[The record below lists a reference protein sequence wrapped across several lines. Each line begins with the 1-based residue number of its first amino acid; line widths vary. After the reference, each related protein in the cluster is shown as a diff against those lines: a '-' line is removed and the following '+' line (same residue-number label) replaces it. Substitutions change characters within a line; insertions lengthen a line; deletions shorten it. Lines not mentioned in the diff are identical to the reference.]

1 MIVDE
6 KRGVMG
12 RESRPRDQF
21 PVGMRV
27 LAVDD
32 DPTCLKVLENLLMK
46 CQYHVTT
53 TNQAITALKMLRE
66 DKDKFDMVISDVHMP
81 DMDGFKLLELVGLE
95 MDLPVIMLSANSDTK
110 VVMKGITH
118 GACDYLL
125 KPVRIEEL
133 KNIWQHVIRRRK
145 IEARD
150 HNNSDN
156 GEDYARAQLSSSET
170 GQGPVGGAFCDR
182 NGKLIRKRKDQDDED
197 EDDCE
202 ENAHD
207 NDDPSSQKKPRVV
220 WSVDLHGK
228 FVRAVNQLGIEK
240 AVPKKI
246 LDLMNVEGLTRENVA
261 SHLQKYRLFLKRL
274 SAVASQQANLV
285 AALRGR
291 EHSYLPMASLD
302 GFRNYHAMPGTGQ
315 LPALTPFQSNGLLGR
330 LNSPTG
336 IGLHRIAPSGIAP
349 ISHSYENP
357 SVPVNDL
364 RKLQGIS
371 IPGNQNGNL
380 LHGVPTSLELDQ
392 LQQNKTVQKAS
403 NHIAG
408 GLSSCGIAN
417 GTGNSFSTVTNNP
430 LLVQASDMHAKSVGF
445 GNPLNS
451 NPFDMG
457 LGESTHLP
465 DPTRCNNTWPAAV
478 PSDRNSS
485 NTTHMSIRCNN
496 DDVSNS
502 SNMRNNIPP
511 IISHVD
517 GNSHDV
523 LSSNVVAPP
532 LHDPLMQSS
541 IQFQTR
547 SLCGDMPMSVV
558 EDSKLLNFSRSGN
571 SRQHWQGQKQDHHNS
586 NLILSSSSNASL
598 LDLHTNGPFAEGQS
612 LKDGFCDKKME
623 MFMNHSTNFGA
634 SYAAQPHKMNN
645 HSSDIQP
652 KYKDGYMMEAQKF
665 QGSFN
670 SNTSNS
676 LLDVVIKPDLADAA
690 FMDGDL
696 GCDMY
701 SLGACM

>member
-1 MIVDE
+1 MIVEE

-46 CQYHVTT
+46 CKYHVTT

-66 DKDKFDMVISDVHMP
+66 NKDKFDLVISDVHMP

-110 VVMKGITH
+110 AVMKGISH

-145 IEARD
+145 IETRD

-156 GEDYARAQLSSSET
+156 GDDYQKGQLSSSET
-170 GQGPVGGAFCDR
+170 GQGPAAGALVDR
-182 NGKLIRKRKDQDDED
+182 NKLNRKRKDQDDEE

-202 ENAHD
+202 ENAHE

-220 WSVDLHGK
+220 WSVELHRK
-228 FVRAVNQLGIEK
+228 FVAAVNQLGIEK

-261 SHLQKYRLFLKRL
+261 SHLQKYRLYLKRL

-302 GFRNYHAMPGTGQ
+302 GFRNYHAMPGSGQ

-336 IGLHRIAPSGIAP
+336 MGLHRIAPSGVAP
-349 ISHSYENP
+349 INHSYDNP

-371 IPGNQNGNL
+371 IPGNQNANL
-380 LHGVPTSLELDQ
+380 LQGVPTSLELDQ

-403 NHIAG
+403 NPITG
-408 GLSSCGIAN
+408 GLSC
-417 GTGNSFSTVTNNP
+417 GNSFSTLSNNP
-430 LLVQASDMHAKSVGF
+430 LLVQAGDMHTKSVGF
-445 GNPLNS
+445 TNPLNS

-457 LGESTHLP
+457 LGDSSHLP
-465 DPTRCNNTWPAAV
+465 DLTRCNNTWPAAV
-478 PSDRNSS
+478 SSDRNSS
-485 NTTHMSIRCNN
+485 NASHMSICASN
-496 DDVSNS
+496 DDVSNN
-502 SNMRNNIPP
+502 NMRNNISPM
-511 IISHVD
+511 ISHVD
-517 GNSHDV
+517 NNPHDV
-523 LSSNVVAPP
+523 LAGNVVVPP

-541 IQFQTR
+541 IQFQAR
-547 SLCGDMPMSVV
+547 ALCGDIPMSVV
-558 EDSKLLNFSRSGN
+558 EDSKLLNFSGSGN

-586 NLILSSSSNASL
+586 NIIISSSANSSL
-598 LDLHTNGPFAEGQS
+598 LDLHTNIPFVDGQT

-623 MFMNHSTNFGA
+623 MIMNPPPTNFGA
-634 SYAAQPHKMNN
+634 SYAPQPHKINN
-645 HSSDIQP
+645 PVNDIQP
-652 KYKDGYMMEAQKF
+652 KYRDGFMMETQKF

-670 SNTSNS
+670 SNASNG
-676 LLDVVIKPDLADAA
+676 LLDVVIKPDLAEAA
-690 FMDGDL
+690 FMDGDI

>member
-1 MIVDE
+1 MEE

-32 DPTCLKVLENLLMK
+32 DPTCLKVLENLLRK
-46 CQYHVTT
+46 CNYHVTI

-66 DKDKFDMVISDVHMP
+66 NKDQFDLVISDVHMP

-110 VVMKGITH
+110 AVMKGISH

-145 IEARD
+145 IETRD

-156 GEDYARAQLSSSET
+156 GDDYQKGQLSSSET
-170 GQGPVGGAFCDR
+170 GQGPAAGALVDR
-182 NGKLIRKRKDQDDED
+182 NKLNRKRKDQDDEE

-202 ENAHD
+202 ENAHE

-220 WSVDLHGK
+220 WSVELHRK
-228 FVRAVNQLGIEK
+228 FVAAVNQLGIEK

-261 SHLQKYRLFLKRL
+261 SHLQKYRLYLKRL

-302 GFRNYHAMPGTGQ
+302 GFRNYHAMPGSGQ

-336 IGLHRIAPSGIAP
+336 MGLHRIAPSGVAP
-349 ISHSYENP
+349 INHSYDNP

-380 LHGVPTSLELDQ
+380 LQGVPTSLELDQ

-403 NHIAG
+403 NPITG
-408 GLSSCGIAN
+408 GLSC
-417 GTGNSFSTVTNNP
+417 GNSFSTLSSNP
-430 LLVQASDMHAKSVGF
+430 LLVQAGDMHTKSVGF
-445 GNPLNS
+445 TNPLNS

-457 LGESTHLP
+457 LGDSSHLP
-465 DPTRCNNTWPAAV
+465 DLTRCNNTWPAAV
-478 PSDRNSS
+478 SSDRNSN
-485 NTTHMSIRCNN
+485 NTSHMSICASN
-496 DDVSNS
+496 DDVSNN
-502 SNMRNNIPP
+502 NMRNNIPP
-511 IISHVD
+511 MISHVD
-517 GNSHDV
+517 NNPHDV
-523 LSSNVVAPP
+523 LAGNVVVPP

-541 IQFQTR
+541 IQFQAR
-547 SLCGDMPMSVV
+547 ALCGDIPMSVV

-586 NLILSSSSNASL
+586 NIIISSSANSSL
-598 LDLHTNGPFAEGQS
+598 LNLHTNIPFVESQT

-623 MFMNHSTNFGA
+623 MIMNPPPTNFGA
-634 SYAAQPHKMNN
+634 SYAPQPHKINNPMN
-645 HSSDIQP
+645 DIQP
-652 KYKDGYMMEAQKF
+652 KYKDGFMMETQKF

-670 SNTSNS
+670 SNASNG
-676 LLDVVIKPDLADAA
+676 LLDVVIKPDLAEAA
-690 FMDGDL
+690 FMDGDI